1 MFVTCFGVECALLLE
16 PLFANWWSSKIT
28 VDLMALLD
36 ANFAVAAFLISF
48 GGLIGKVGPT
58 QLVVITALESAVY
71 SFNKRVVLM
80 KCA

>member
-1 MFVTCFGVECALLLE
+1 MFVTC
-16 PLFANWWSSKIT
+16 
-28 VDLMALLD
+28 
-36 ANFAVAAFLISF
+36 FAVAAFLISF

-58 QLVVITALESAVY
+58 QLVIITALESAVY

>member
-1 MFVTCFGVECALLLE
+1 MAALRMHGLSQVDK
-16 PLFANWWSSKIT
+16 PAFCQNWWSSKIT

-58 QLVVITALESAVY
+58 QLVVITALESAAY